1 MAVITQIQL
10 TIKTENP
17 FQAKAKMEYLK
28 KLAELDTETLQKLAE
43 LSKSYNAVTQ
53 LKNNFPLIQA
63 FLG

>member
-17 FQAKAKMEYLK
+17 FQAKAKMDYLK
-28 KLAELDTETLQKLAE
+28 QLAELDTETLQKLAE

-53 LKNNFPLIQA
+53 LKNNFPLIQS
-63 FLG
+63 FLS